1 MSVQEIL
8 SKDITHW
15 KYKECQEII
24 SSSEATAD
32 QKVTAQQR
40 MESIKA
46 WLDQKNNQGTT
57 RATTQSLNPQTQP
70 KVCSCVNLAKID
82 LSATQIDALTSKA
95 KEQLA
100 IILVQYHVVEEELK
114 LHGLNN
120 PPTVGMFV
128 KLLRNIE

>member
-8 SKDITHW
+8 AKETTRW
-15 KYKECQEII
+15 KFKECVEII
-24 SSSEATAD
+24 NSREATAD

-40 MESIKA
+40 MDSIKA

-57 RATTQSLNPQTQP
+57 TSSTRVFHTEKP
-70 KVCSCVNLAKID
+70 KVCSCVNLTKID
-82 LSATQIDALTSKA
+82 LTATEIDHLTEEA
-95 KEQLA
+95 KKQLA
-100 IILVQYHVVEEELK
+100 ILLVKYHVVEEELK

-128 KLLRNIE
+128 KLLENVQ

>member
-8 SKDITHW
+8 SKETTRW

-24 SSSEATAD
+24 NSSEATAD

-40 MESIKA
+40 MESIKQ
-46 WLDQKNNQGTT
+46 WLDQKNNGGTT
-57 RATTQSLNPQTQP
+57 RATTQSLNPQAQP

-82 LSATQIDALTSKA
+82 LDATQIDALTKQA
-95 KEQLA
+95 KEHLA

-128 KLLRNIE
+128 KLLRDIE